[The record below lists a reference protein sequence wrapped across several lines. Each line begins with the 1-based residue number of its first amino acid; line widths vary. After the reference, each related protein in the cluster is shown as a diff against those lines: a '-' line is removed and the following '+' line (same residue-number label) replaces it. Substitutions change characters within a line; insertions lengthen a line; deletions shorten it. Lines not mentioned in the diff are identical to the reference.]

1 MPGLIQ
7 PSQIQVCNQERA
19 SQHLTNT
26 FPVHDQAL
34 SVSFGLLSQQHSEEN
49 LSMVV
54 EERGYSFFPH
64 WEMKSFR
71 KQFSTSTQWRFFLRK
86 GPVVFFEKLAK

>member
-26 FPVHDQAL
+26 FPVHDRAL

-49 LSMVV
+49 LSIVV
-54 EERGYSFFPH
+54 EERVFLLSPLGN
-64 WEMKSFR
+64 E
-71 KQFSTSTQWRFFLRK
+71 QF
-86 GPVVFFEKLAK
+86 